1 MGSLLPQVEMF
12 DGAPFSNETT
22 SLTAAREVV
31 ASGRVMTQRQRI
43 LVALEGA
50 GKNGA
55 THEELAEVTGIGIR
69 QVSTRV
75 RSLVLAGLARD
86 SGRKAVSRSGAWV
99 IVWEA
104 WTGTPQEKKPQTH
117 GRIAAAVANEREACA
132 LLVESFG
139 YRTLA
144 SLIRKRGSR

>member
-1 MGSLLPQVEMF
+1 MS
-12 DGAPFSNETT
+12 APFSNETT
-22 SLTAAREVV
+22 SLAAAREAV

-43 LVALEGA
+43 LVALEAAGGA
-50 GKNGA
+50 GA
-55 THEELAEVTGIGIR
+55 THEQLSDCLGIGIR

-86 SGRKAVSRSGAWV
+86 SGRTVTSRSGAQV

-144 SLIRKRGSR
+144 GLIRKRGSR

>member
-1 MGSLLPQVEMF
+1 MS
-12 DGAPFSNETT
+12 APFSNETT
-22 SLTAAREVV
+22 SLAAARAVEREGV
-31 ASGRVMTQRQRI
+31 VMTQRQRI

-55 THEELAEVTGIGIR
+55 THEELAEITDIGIR

-104 WTGTPQEKKPQTH
+104 WSGPAQEKKPQTH
-117 GRIAAAVANEREACA
+117 GRIAAAVAREREACA
-132 LLVESFG
+132 
-139 YRTLA
+139 RLA
-144 SLIRKRGSR
+144 EGRYALAVAKAIRDRSTR